1 MKRRN
6 VPHTTISRDM
16 VRLSEDTG
24 NVYET
29 VMIIAK
35 RANQIGQELKQELH
49 SQLEAFQ
56 TIAAPVATTEEGTP
70 IEEEAS
76 EVNEQM
82 ELSRQYERM
91 PKPTLIAAKE
101 YEMGDLY
108 HNIAGRNKK

>member
-1 MKRRN
+1 MDLKRKN
-6 VPHTTISRDM
+6 IPQTTISRDM

-29 VMIIAK
+29 VMVIAK

-56 TIAAPVATTEEGTP
+56 TISSSNGDEITVATPED
-70 IEEEAS
+70 
-76 EVNEQM
+76 NEQL

-108 HNIAGRNKK
+108 HNIAGRNKR